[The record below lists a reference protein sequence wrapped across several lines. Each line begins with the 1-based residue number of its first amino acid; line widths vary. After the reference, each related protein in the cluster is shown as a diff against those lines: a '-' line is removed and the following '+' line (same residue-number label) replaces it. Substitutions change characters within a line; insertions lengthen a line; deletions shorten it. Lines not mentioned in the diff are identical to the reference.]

1 MLLDGD
7 MRVIASSK
15 PSLRFTRF
23 DLQNHTGAMRGSY
36 YDSNGAIVAFAK
48 TIGYEDYDGLGWYG
62 VVVQQ
67 TENEDAIRASLGLKP

>member
-7 MRVIASSK
+7 MRVIASSN
-15 PSLRFTRF
+15 PALRFTRF
-23 DLQNHTGAMRGSY
+23 NLQKNAGAVRGSY

-67 TENEDAIRASLGLKP
+67 TENEDTIRASLGFKT